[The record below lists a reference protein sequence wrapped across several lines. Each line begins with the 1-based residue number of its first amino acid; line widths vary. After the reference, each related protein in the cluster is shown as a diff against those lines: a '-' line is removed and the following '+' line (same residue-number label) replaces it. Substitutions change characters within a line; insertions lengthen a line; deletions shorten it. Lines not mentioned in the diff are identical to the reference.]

1 MDPFSIIAAIIGAVA
16 GIGTTIINAT
26 TQSSINSQNTAM
38 AKQENDIMR
47 EREDNAVQ
55 RRANDLKLAG
65 INPLLAGLGG
75 ASAQS
80 GQLIPMQAPQ
90 INMPDFGEMYRDIME
105 GQNFKAQNKKI
116 QSETALNQQQ
126 IKNLRASV
134 KQIKETTSNIKQDT
148 LLKLANTKI
157 AEKDQML
164 KMAQIK
170 IAQQQELE
178 IKANT
183 ALAYQNADAIKRR
196 VGIEA
201 AESASRIRLNATQQK
216 ALLKGMESVQE
227 DIKNKQKEGKLK
239 DKELFYY
246 SKKVMHEINM
256 DKSKLDLEKKRSLFK
271 GVMDTIRIG
280 VETGA
285 MIP

>member
-80 GQLIPMQAPQ
+80 GQLIPLQSPQ

-116 QSETALNQQQ
+116 KSETSLNYQQV
-126 IKNLRASV
+126 KNLRESIN
-134 KQIKETTSNIKQDT
+134 QIKETTSNIKQDT

-157 AEKDQML
+157 AEKDQLL

-170 IAQQQELE
+170 IAEQQELE

-183 ALAYQNADAIKRR
+183 ALAYQNADAVRRR
-196 VGIEA
+196 VNIEA

-216 ALLKGMESVQE
+216 SLLKGMESVQE
-227 DIKNKQKEGKLK
+227 DIKNKQIEGKIK
-239 DKELFYY
+239 RKELFHYTQ
-246 SKKVMHEINM
+246 KVMHEINM
-256 DKSKLDLEKKRSLFK
+256 DKQKLDLEKKKGLFK
-271 GVMDTIRIG
+271 GIMDTIRTG
-280 VETGA
+280 VEVGA
-285 MIP
+285 MVS